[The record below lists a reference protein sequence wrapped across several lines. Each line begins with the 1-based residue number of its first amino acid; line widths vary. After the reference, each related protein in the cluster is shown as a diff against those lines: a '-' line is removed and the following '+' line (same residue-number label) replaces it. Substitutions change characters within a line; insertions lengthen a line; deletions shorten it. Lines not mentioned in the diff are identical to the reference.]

1 MGRAIGSDEG
11 DDGAMVECNAVVEQ
25 SSDDADE
32 RKGLQQRTEE
42 NERVKQGIKREAS
55 ILLRL
60 FIMVSN
66 QEGQESGGAVASGQ
80 LLVASFLAMHC
91 SFVIFAVMSFSRVLE
106 TCLDFKR
113 L

>member
-32 RKGLQQRTEE
+32 RKGLQQRTDDEE

-66 QEGQESGGAVASGQ
+66 QEGHESGRAVASIHG
-80 LLVASFLAMHC
+80 S
-91 SFVIFAVMSFSRVLE
+91 
-106 TCLDFKR
+106 
-113 L
+113 